1 MLFHDI
7 THKIL
12 SYLYFIIVKYIRSDL
27 RFVGSKIFTNKY
39 KNSNTVF
46 AMGTGMSINEYS
58 ERDFEQI
65 SMYDSIGVNFFLFH
79 HFKPSFYFMEIHK
92 TSIGLF
98 DTLNK
103 KQDRVSTI
111 PYFYRGYS
119 SPKSLLNMISNIRS
133 IPKTQKYFLIL
144 KDAWIKGDWDSVPRH
159 LIDKI
164 LDPKKTDF
172 FYNYI
177 GTILFLIFFSY
188 KVGYKKIVLC
198 GFDMDHNYFYCT
210 DEKYKPEANALNLCN
225 ESAFNKISADP
236 MKRKTVLDILIFMNE
251 KFKKARNGG
260 VYVYSKNMS
269 LSKFLPVY
277 EYENK

>member
-1 MLFHDI
+1 MSFHDI

-12 SYLYFIIVKYIRSDL
+12 SYLYFIIVKSIRPNL
-27 RFVGSKIFTNKY
+27 HFVGSKLFTSNY

-46 AMGTGMSINEYS
+46 VMGTGMSINEYS
-58 ERDFEQI
+58 ETDFELI
-65 SMYDSIGVNFFLFH
+65 SKHDSIGVNFFIFH
-79 HFKPSFYFMEIHK
+79 HFKPSFYFMETHK

-98 DTLNK
+98 DTLHK
-103 KQDRVSTI
+103 KQDKVSTI

-119 SPKSLLNMISNIRS
+119 SPKSLLNMISNIKS

-144 KDAWIKGDWDSVPRH
+144 KDAWIKGDWDSIPVH

-177 GTILFLIFFSY
+177 STILFSIFFSY
-188 KVGYKKIVLC
+188 KVGYQKIVLC

-210 DEKYKPEANALNLCN
+210 DEKYKPEANALNLCI
-225 ESAFNKISADP
+225 ESAFNKIATDP
-236 MKRKTVLDILIFMNE
+236 KKRNTVIDILIFMHE
-251 KFKKARNGG
+251 KFRADRNGG
-260 VYVYSKNMS
+260 VYVYSEKMS
-269 LSKFLPVY
+269 LSKYLPVY
-277 EYENK
+277 ECVD